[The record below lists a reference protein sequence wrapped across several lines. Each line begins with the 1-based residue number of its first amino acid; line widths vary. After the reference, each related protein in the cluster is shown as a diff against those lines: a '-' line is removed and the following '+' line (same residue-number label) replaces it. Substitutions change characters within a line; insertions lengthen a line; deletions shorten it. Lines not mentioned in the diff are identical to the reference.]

1 MEIMFKQLLFSTA
14 LVSSLMMTGCATR
27 TPQAFEKDSDVLSVT
42 SHPVYLMTAT
52 IKNDYKDYYEPHLL
66 VVNIVKAGATD
77 SSGRLNFTMDDKA
90 RWDENDSVDGN
101 KYLLRMQLP
110 PGQYELVGLTALTR
124 RFPIAGSYFVPI
136 HAQLEVRPGG
146 DVFYIGHV
154 DATVRE
160 RKGNEFKAG
169 ASIPL
174 IDQAVVGASSGTFD
188 VTISDA
194 FDTEEAV
201 FRGKFNGLKQ
211 ILIQRKILP
220 PWDRA
225 LAQSWWEAH

>member
-1 MEIMFKQLLFSTA
+1 MSKHLLLLAA
-14 LVSSLMMTGCATR
+14 LVTGLLTTGCATR
-27 TPQAFEKDSDVLSVT
+27 MPQAFENDTDVLGVT
-42 SHPVYLMTAT
+42 NNPVYLMTAS

-66 VVNIVKAGATD
+66 VVNVVRAGATD
-77 SSGRLNFTMDDKA
+77 SSGRFNFTMDDKA
-90 RWDENDSVDGN
+90 RWDENDGVDGN

-110 PGQYELVGLTALTR
+110 PGQYELVGLTALTK
-124 RFPIAGSYFVPI
+124 RFPIVGSYFVPI
-136 HAQLEVRPGG
+136 HAQLDVQAGG
-146 DVFYIGHV
+146 YVAYLGHV

-194 FDTEEAV
+194 FASEETV
-201 FRGKFNGLKQ
+201 FRSKFNALKD
-211 ILIQRKILP
+211 IAIQKKVLP

-225 LAQSWWEAH
+225 LAQSWWETH